1 MDVLGVR
8 EADELVDGEPILDL
22 AELAEAE
29 LGIAHIGVDG
39 LAVEPVAL
47 VEQGGGG
54 VKVMQGHIGLDAI
67 LFAAG
72 EQLVVVLN
80 ALGEGSASSPL
91 GKMRVQAMDTRMA
104 LSPCSAERRISSS

>member
-29 LGIAHIGVDG
+29 LSIAHIGVDG

-47 VEQGGGG
+47 VE
-54 VKVMQGHIGLDAI
+54 
-67 LFAAG
+67 
-72 EQLVVVLN
+72 
-80 ALGEGSASSPL
+80 
-91 GKMRVQAMDTRMA
+91 
-104 LSPCSAERRISSS
+104 